1 MRQKYKYPSLEK
13 RLLSLDG
20 LAERVQGDPDFAR
33 ALYAAL
39 CNNEFRPDN
48 AEAFDKN
55 WSCSWR
61 YAGGLVAQIG
71 DVGEDY
77 MDYFCSGNEGKVT
90 PEIHALL
97 ASVGWS
103 VNPRPKILHQKKTK

>member
-1 MRQKYKYPSLEK
+1 MTHPYKYPSLEK

-20 LAERVQGDPDFAR
+20 LTERVQGDPVFAR

-39 CNNEFRPDN
+39 CNNDFRSDR
-48 AEAFDKN
+48 AEASDKD

-71 DVGEDY
+71 DIGEDY
-77 MDYFCSGNEGKVT
+77 MDYYCSGNEGNVT
-90 PEIHALL
+90 PEIHELL

-103 VNPRPKILHQKKTK
+103 VIPIPVAGNQ